1 MRKLAGFFKALG
13 DETRLKI
20 IRMLSEKEMCV
31 CEIIDQLELSQPAVS
46 HHLKI
51 LRQAGL
57 VKDSKEGK
65 WVFYTLEEGALIEY
79 SEEFNKIF
87 AQPIRESLSLGTRPS
102 KIRTDCSVCEKL
114 MAKHEA
120 FEEVK

>member
-1 MRKLAGFFKALG
+1 MRKLAEFFKALG

-20 IRMLSEKEMCV
+20 IHMLSEKEMCV
-31 CEIIDQLELSQPAVS
+31 CEVIDQLDLSQPAIS

-65 WVFYTLEEGALIEY
+65 WVFYSLNEEALMNHG
-79 SEEFNKIF
+79 EEFNKIF
-87 AQPIRESLSLGTRPS
+87 AEPIREKLRLGTLPS
-102 KIRTDCSVCEKL
+102 QIRSDCSICEKL
-114 MAKHEA
+114 MAKHGVL
-120 FEEVK
+120 EEVK

>member
-1 MRKLAGFFKALG
+1 MRKLAEFFKALG

-20 IRMLSEKEMCV
+20 IHMLSEKEMCV
-31 CEIIDQLELSQPAVS
+31 CEVIDQLDLSQPAIS

-65 WVFYTLEEGALIEY
+65 WVFYSLDEEALINHG
-79 SEEFNKIF
+79 EEFNKIF
-87 AQPIRESLSLGTRPS
+87 AEPIREKLRLGRLPS
-102 KIRTDCSVCEKL
+102 TIRSDCSICEKL
-114 MAKHEA
+114 MAKHGVL
-120 FEEVK
+120 EEVK